1 MKAYK
6 IVVLPGD
13 GIGPEVIGEAR
24 RVLEAACS
32 LFGFHCEIAE
42 GLIGQAALDATGKML
57 PPETLRLAREADAVL
72 LGPVGGTRWEH
83 PTGINHPKQA
93 VMKLRGWLGTY
104 ATLRP
109 IKTYKALAAISPL
122 KPEVRPFD
130 MLIIHDHSSGL
141 PYGTP
146 RGMERHGDETLAR
159 NTQLYSSREVTRV
172 ARVAFEAAIER
183 QGRVLSVDQSKTL
196 ETGEL
201 WRDTVERVSADYP
214 GIRCER
220 IDHDNFAFE
229 LVRDPG
235 RFDVVLSEV
244 TIGELFSVTAAGLT
258 GTYAVHPAAYIGE
271 SASIF
276 QPKHGAAP
284 DIAGQGIA
292 NPIAAIRAVAMMMD
306 HAFREEQEAAAVVI
320 EAAVE
325 EVLNTGFLPAEICA
339 SGATSRTTREIGD
352 AVLAAIRRIV
362 MAEPTLRTLDQEGP
376 AFSAAEPDALERPE
390 EEVEEQPDEDDD
402 EPPPKEA
409 GPAA

>member
-1 MKAYK
+1 MKSYK

-13 GIGPEVIGEAR
+13 GIGPEVIAEAR

-72 LGPVGGTRWEH
+72 LGPVGGARWEH
-83 PTGINHPKQA
+83 PKGINHPKQA

-109 IKTYKALAAISPL
+109 IKTFEALAGISPL
-122 KPEVRPFD
+122 KPEVRTFD
-130 MLIIHDHSSGL
+130 LLIVHDHSSGL

-146 RGMERHGDETLAR
+146 RGMEQQGDETLAR
-159 NTQLYSSREVTRV
+159 NTQLYSSREVERV

-201 WRDTVERVSADYP
+201 WRDTVEKVSLAYP
-214 GIRCER
+214 GVRCER

-229 LVRDPG
+229 LVRNPG

-258 GTYAVHPAAYIGE
+258 GTYAFHPAAYIGE

-284 DIAGQGIA
+284 DIAGRGIA

-306 HAFREEQEAAAVVI
+306 QAEQESAAVVL

-325 EVLNTGFLPAEICA
+325 EVLNTGFLPADACA

-352 AVLAAIRRIV
+352 AVLAAVRRIV

-376 AFSAAEPDALERPE
+376 EFLAAEPDARERPGE
-390 EEVEEQPDEDDD
+390 GGDAR
-402 EPPPKEA
+402 A
-409 GPAA
+409 G

>member
-1 MKAYK
+1 MKSYK

-13 GIGPEVIGEAR
+13 GIGPEVISEAR

-32 LFGFHCEIAE
+32 LFGFHCDIAE
-42 GLIGQAALDATGKML
+42 GLIGQSALDATGKML

-109 IKTYKALAAISPL
+109 IKTYEALADISPL

-130 MLIIHDHSSGL
+130 MLLVHDHSSGL

-146 RGMERHGDETLAR
+146 RGMEQQGDETLAR
-159 NTQLYSSREVTRV
+159 NTQLYSSREVERV

-201 WRDTVERVSADYP
+201 WRDTVERVSLDYP
-214 GIRCER
+214 GVRCER

-229 LVRDPG
+229 LVRNPG

-244 TIGELFSVTAAGLT
+244 TIGELFGVMAAGLT
-258 GTYAVHPAAYIGE
+258 GTYAFHPAAYIGE

-276 QPKHGAAP
+276 QPRHGAAP
-284 DIAGQGIA
+284 DIAGKGIA

-306 HAFREEQEAAAVVI
+306 LAFREEQEAAAVVI

-352 AVLAAIRRIV
+352 AVLAAIQRIV
-362 MAEPTLRTLDQEGP
+362 TAEPTLRTLDRGGVE
-376 AFSAAEPDALERPE
+376 FLAAEPDAQERPGE
-390 EEVEEQPDEDDD
+390 DDGDRPDEDDAED
-402 EPPPKEA
+402 
-409 GPAA
+409 AAADTGV